1 MSLSLLKLRS
11 KWRDLNVRVQGLERQ
26 LGETQMIVDILLSD
40 ARFDPA
46 GQQGLNMQERR
57 KEIVADLFA
66 RFRFDAVLET
76 GTYLGASTGYF
87 ASTYRVPVYTS
98 EVLPRNY
105 HVARRI
111 LRDVL
116 GVHLHLLDS
125 REFLRSLVRNG
136 TLPGKR
142 LFCYL
147 DAHWY
152 DDLPLAEEIEI
163 ISSGWS
169 DFVIMIDDF
178 CVPGDD
184 GYGFDDYGAARR
196 LDVDYVEPVRQRAG
210 LSLYFPSASSQSET
224 GRKRGT
230 AVLAS
235 RSLAA
240 ECSGCSLLKQYR

>member
-1 MSLSLLKLRS
+1 
-11 KWRDLNVRVQGLERQ
+11 
-26 LGETQMIVDILLSD
+26 MIVVFLLSD

-57 KEIVADLFA
+57 KEIVADLFG
-66 RFRFDAVLET
+66 RCRFDAVLET

-87 ASTYRVPVYTS
+87 SSTYGVPVYTS

-111 LRDVL
+111 LRDVPD
-116 GVHLHLLDS
+116 VHLHLLDS
-125 REFLRSLVRNG
+125 REFLSALVRNG
-136 TLPGKR
+136 TLPAQR

-163 ISSGWS
+163 ISGGWS

-178 CVPGDD
+178 CVPGDA
-184 GYGFDDYGAARR
+184 GYGFDDYGEGRR
-196 LDVDYVEPVRQRAG
+196 LDVDYLETVQKRAG
-210 LSLYFPSASSQSET
+210 LTLYFPTAASQAET

-235 RSLAA
+235 RSMAS
-240 ECSGCSLLKQYR
+240 ECSACSLLKQYP